1 MFDLNQQLDRWL
13 DEGIISPEQA
23 DLMRHSAIGSPPTAD
38 AAPDEGRRIP
48 IITEILGYVGA
59 VLAIW
64 AVLFLVSEYWG
75 NLTDWAQ
82 AGLFGALAIVLFATG
97 QALFDAEEPA
107 LGRLSSVLWAGSVF
121 ALGGVLYILF
131 DPILGFSPETTW
143 TLVGLI
149 AAGVGGLMLRRRA
162 SVPQHLILFVAVMIA
177 VMAALNLGA
186 SPEVFVFGFVT
197 WGIGLVWLLVS
208 RAGVLQ
214 PGDTGVV
221 LGAIAMLV
229 GAQIAAAEGG
239 ADTFGV
245 LLGLATAALFA
256 GAGVVMREK
265 LAIILGGIGIFW
277 FVPQAMFHFFGETF
291 GGMFGLF
298 LSGIALVA
306 LAVWFSRHK
315 EAL

>member
-1 MFDLNQQLDRWL
+1 MFDLNLQLERWL
-13 DEGIISPEQA
+13 DDGIITAEQA
-23 DLMRHSAIGSPPTAD
+23 DLMRRSAMGSPPTPD
-38 AAPDEGRRIP
+38 ASEEDGRRIP
-48 IITEILGYVGA
+48 IVTEILGYVGA

-107 LGRLSSVLWAGSVF
+107 LGRLSSVLWAGSIF
-121 ALGGVLYILF
+121 AVGGVLYTVF
-131 DPILGFSPETTW
+131 DPIIGYSPETTW

-149 AAGVGGLMLRRRA
+149 TAGGGGLMLRRRV
-162 SVPQHLILFVAVMIA
+162 SVPQHLMLFVAVMITL
-177 VMAALNLGA
+177 MSALNLGA

-197 WGIGLVWLLVS
+197 WGAGLVWLLVS

-214 PGDTGVV
+214 PTDTGVV

-239 ADTFGV
+239 AETFGIV
-245 LLGLATAALFA
+245 LGLATAGLFA
-256 GAGVVMREK
+256 GAGVMMREK

-298 LSGIALVA
+298 LSGIAIVA

>member
-1 MFDLNQQLDRWL
+1 MIDLNQQLEQWL
-13 DEGIISPEQA
+13 GDGIITAEQA
-23 DLMRHSAIGSPPTAD
+23 ELMRRSAMGSPSTPD
-38 AAPDEGRRIP
+38 APPEEGRRIP
-48 IITEILGYVGA
+48 IVTEILGYVGSALA
-59 VLAIW
+59 VW
-64 AVLFLVSEYWG
+64 AVLFLVSEFWG

-82 AGLFGALAIVLFATG
+82 AGLFLALAIVLFATG
-97 QALFDAEEPA
+97 KVLFDADEPA

-121 ALGGVLYILF
+121 ALGGVIYIAF
-131 DPILGFSPETTW
+131 DPILDYSPETTW

-149 AAGVGGLMLRRRA
+149 TAVVAGLMLRRRT
-162 SVPQHLILFVAVMIA
+162 SVPQHLMLFIA
-177 VMAALNLGA
+177 VIVTLMSALNLSA
-186 SPEVFVFGFVT
+186 SPEAFVFGFVT
-197 WGIGLVWLLVS
+197 WGAGLVWLLVS

-214 PGDTGVV
+214 PTSTGVV
-221 LGAIAMLV
+221 LGAIAMLI
-229 GAQIAAAEGG
+229 GAQTAAAEGG
-239 ADTFGV
+239 ADTFGIF
-245 LLGLATAALFA
+245 LGLATAGLFA

-298 LSGIALVA
+298 LSGIAIVA